1 MKTKKGCQLLDVFGS
16 GMQVVSRLQTLTS
29 SSWQILHFSLHVI
42 LIYWIIGEKHNNLKK
57 VLLGYDSHKEHG
69 LETAT

>member
-42 LIYWIIGEKHNNLKK
+42 LIYWIIVGKHNTFKEA
-57 VLLGYDSHKEHG
+57 LLG
-69 LETAT
+69 